1 MKSIELNFNSSYSLG
16 LFTRAFGKV
25 LRDLMVRTVGPSQAA
40 TQKTLK
46 SKGWIFTDVSGLND
60 SNSIT

>member
-1 MKSIELNFNSSYSLG
+1 MKSIELNFNNSCSLG
-16 LFTRAFGKV
+16 LSTRAFGKV
-25 LRDLMVRTVGPSQAA
+25 LQDLMVRTVGPSQAT

-46 SKGWIFTDVSGLND
+46 SKGRVFTEVSGLND